1 MTDIYLIF
9 NNNLQCII
17 SATTEKEAKN
27 YFAKYNKEF
36 IVHEIKDDI
45 FISEKYFDDFE
56 EVLYCA
62 KYTTSSKILYI
73 IFTGEISGTYSPQK
87 QFNLYI
93 AETHEKALKT
103 AIDDFE
109 SVHEKEEDYHTDT
122 DENDKRISTKK
133 CFKNGILMLK
143 KTNSLVGEDLNNNNY
158 CTRDGYFIH
167 ILNLPITYSKKK
179 EFNITMEKISLED
192 KKLFYFLYDKKN
204 FIYFFTD
211 DKDLIEK
218 YLDKNELKFEYEE
231 IQNFNSFLQVKNN
244 ILYIE
249 FFSYN
254 NENSI
259 IIIKEDDKIYIK
271 NEIKHTISFLK
282 RTFGF
287 NNDEITFLIENNKY
301 KNITF
306 HELFLDE
313 QLNIKNNSF
322 TPFNFD
328 DNIIVQYLEGDCLE
342 LSKKLSEEFDSEI
355 YGLQAKVEN
364 KIIIEPVHFLIKMNN
379 YFIDIMGI
387 WEEQSL
393 INYWT
398 KKSIEESS
406 RNKDVE
412 FKLIKINNTLISD
425 EISNIENI
433 ITKIKNKIKE
443 KDIFVIYNS
452 DKDKIITFEDRDN
465 VYSYYKKHKQH
476 IRYTNLQ
483 DGGVFLSDVNVYHDK
498 QMLYLTKFSTCKK
511 YLYVLKWKEDGGG
524 GSYTNQLYLNLIES
538 KKEAISDTMNY
549 FDDNHNHEDEDEN
562 ESQCRE
568 RFKNELKKNNFA
580 EMTDS
585 YEDSCYASLLKVS
598 ILGSGKFK

>member
-218 YLDKNELKFEYEE
+218 YLVKNELKFECEE
-231 IQNFNSFLQVKNN
+231 IQNFNSFLQVKND
-244 ILYIE
+244 ILCIE

-254 NENSI
+254 DENSI

-342 LSKKLSEEFDSEI
+342 LSKKLSEEF
-355 YGLQAKVEN
+355 
-364 KIIIEPVHFLIKMNN
+364 FLFIK
-379 YFIDIMGI
+379 
-387 WEEQSL
+387 
-393 INYWT
+393 
-398 KKSIEESS
+398 
-406 RNKDVE
+406 
-412 FKLIKINNTLISD
+412 
-425 EISNIENI
+425 
-433 ITKIKNKIKE
+433 
-443 KDIFVIYNS
+443 
-452 DKDKIITFEDRDN
+452 
-465 VYSYYKKHKQH
+465 
-476 IRYTNLQ
+476 
-483 DGGVFLSDVNVYHDK
+483 
-498 QMLYLTKFSTCKK
+498 LYAF
-511 YLYVLKWKEDGGG
+511 Y
-524 GSYTNQLYLNLIES
+524 
-538 KKEAISDTMNY
+538 
-549 FDDNHNHEDEDEN
+549 
-562 ESQCRE
+562 
-568 RFKNELKKNNFA
+568 
-580 EMTDS
+580 
-585 YEDSCYASLLKVS
+585 
-598 ILGSGKFK
+598 